1 MSFRRIMSAVLVAC
15 MAFCTAACAG
25 GAASGQAV
33 EAAAYSPENSVTITV
48 WNYYNGQQQ
57 ISFDALVSNFNDTV
71 GFEKGIFV
79 NAVNQ
84 SNINN
89 LSQELTN
96 AVDGKVGA
104 QDVPDLAAVYSGPA
118 YELNARG
125 LLADIG
131 KYFTEEELAQYVP
144 SFIEEG
150 RVANDGQL
158 LSFPVSKSTE
168 LFVCNITDWA
178 AFEAA
183 TGVALDSINTL
194 EALTAAAGK
203 YYNWTDSLTPQTPND
218 GKALYGRDA
227 MDNYIIAGAHQLGHP
242 VYSVAADGT
251 ASVSLDRETFK
262 TLWDN
267 YYIPMIKGW
276 FGEYGSYRS
285 DDAKIGK
292 ILALTGSSAGIS
304 YMPSSVT
311 LADDTSHDIE
321 VAIRAPLEFAN
332 AVNHVVVQQGAG
344 YCMLK
349 SDETHQQAAA
359 EFLKWFTAERQN
371 LSFSLE
377 SGYSPV
383 TTDANKPAAIESAA
397 AAADSK
403 ITPQQQNVLDALL
416 ISAQEFTADKG
427 FAAKPFECSQDIR
440 SMLEDSLSK
449 ITADDTAAV
458 RAALDAG
465 STLADATAKYT
476 TDEYFDAWF
485 DDVTNQAKEIMA
497 G

>member
-33 EAAAYSPENSVTITV
+33 EAAAYSPENPVTITV

-125 LLADIG
+125 LIADIG

-150 RVANDGQL
+150 RVANDAQL

-178 AFEAA
+178 DFEAA
-183 TGVALDSINTL
+183 TGVSLDSINTL
-194 EALTAAAGK
+194 EALTSAAGK

-292 ILALTGSSAGIS
+292 ILALTGSSAG
-304 YMPSSVT
+304 
-311 LADDTSHDIE
+311 
-321 VAIRAPLEFAN
+321 
-332 AVNHVVVQQGAG
+332 

-359 EFLKWFTAERQN
+359 EFLKWFTAVQQN

-383 TTDANKPAAIESAA
+383 TTAANKPAAIDSAA
-397 AAADSK
+397 AAANSK
-403 ITPQQQNVLDALL
+403 ITPQHQNVLDALL

-427 FAAKPFECSQDIR
+427 FAAKPFERSQDIR

>member
-1 MSFRRIMSAVLVAC
+1 MSAVLVAC

-33 EAAAYSPENSVTITV
+33 EAAAYSPENPVTITV

-125 LLADIG
+125 LIADIG

-150 RVANDGQL
+150 RVANDAQL

-178 AFEAA
+178 DFEAA
-183 TGVALDSINTL
+183 TGVSLDSINTL
-194 EALTAAAGK
+194 EALTSAAGK

-292 ILALTGSSAGIS
+292 ILALTGSSAG
-304 YMPSSVT
+304 
-311 LADDTSHDIE
+311 
-321 VAIRAPLEFAN
+321 
-332 AVNHVVVQQGAG
+332 

-359 EFLKWFTAERQN
+359 EFLKWFTAVQQN

-383 TTDANKPAAIESAA
+383 TTAANKPAAIDSAA
-397 AAADSK
+397 AAANSK
-403 ITPQQQNVLDALL
+403 ITPQHQNVLDALL

-427 FAAKPFECSQDIR
+427 FAAKPFERSQDIR